1 LKTANIKNRI
11 NNQISTPV
19 LRVLDATG
27 KQLGVMTTQ
36 QALEKAYSQNLDLIE
51 IAPTAKPPVAKI
63 MELGKFKYEEEKKAK
78 KEKKGIKGGDTKEIR
93 FTPFIAESDY
103 QTRMKRIREFFDDR
117 DKVKVVV
124 KFGGR
129 QMNSKAFGYNLVKRI
144 ITELGPD
151 TNVDAEPRFLGRNLI
166 TTISTRATKKATPSV

>member
-11 NNQISTPV
+11 NNQISASE

-36 QALEKAYSQNLDLIE
+36 KALEKAYEQNLDLIE

-63 MELGKFKYEEEKKAK
+63 MELGKFKYEEGKRAQ
-78 KEKKGIKGGDTKEIR
+78 KEKRGVKGGDTKEIR

-103 QTRMKRIREFFDDR
+103 QTRMKRIREFFGER
-117 DKVKVVV
+117 NKVKIVV

-151 TNVDAEPRFLGRNLI
+151 TVVDTDPKFLGRNLI
-166 TTISTRATKKATPSV
+166 TTISTRTTKKATPSV